1 VRDARRENFST
12 HEAYQRSMRVKHNRA
27 RLLSAAALVIL
38 VATAALAHRPVLE
51 RSLAPGN
58 TFDGAAEVTDPT
70 SASQAIYGSLGAPGE
85 VDFYKFTAGKGD
97 TIPVE
102 ALVPVRPSN
111 RDFRPW
117 VAIVGKS
124 VAPTTDVQLP
134 FALPEGLQAHVI
146 RAPDARTYF
155 YEPYS
160 VECLYHGAEEKIQ
173 LTQGETY
180 YVAVFEPER
189 RTGTYSLGLGSVENF
204 EGTSK
209 VGTVWNVLA
218 AKLGL
223 AGSRSAV
230 PLLDL
235 FAIFVSLAGFGVG
248 LGTTFFSFMSER
260 LLGADS
266 HTARAQTVASRLA
279 WLGLLVG
286 LVGSALLYRESL
298 LSGVAVFQAALV
310 VILILLQVYL
320 GIRLA
325 RRARKT
331 AADPQLPGLPP
342 PAALKNL
349 TISHALSLLCWCGLL
364 FLFAWYAL
372 MLR

>member
-1 VRDARRENFST
+1 
-12 HEAYQRSMRVKHNRA
+12 
-27 RLLSAAALVIL
+27 
-38 VATAALAHRPVLE
+38 VLE

-58 TFDGAAEVTDPT
+58 NFDGAAQVSDPT
-70 SASQAIYGSLGAPGE
+70 AASQAVYGSISAPGE
-85 VDFYKFTAGKGD
+85 VDFYKFTAGKPD
-97 TIPVE
+97 AIPVE

-117 VAIVGKS
+117 VAIIGKS
-124 VAPTTDVQLP
+124 IAPTTDAQLP

-146 RAPDARTYF
+146 RAPAERSYF

-160 VECLYHGAEEKIQ
+160 VERLYHGAEEKIQ

-204 EGTSK
+204 EGVSK
-209 VGTVWNVLA
+209 VGTIWNVVT

-223 AGSRSAV
+223 AGARSAV

-235 FAIFVSLAGFGVG
+235 FAIFVSLAGFGIG

-260 LLGADS
+260 LLGADAR
-266 HTARAQTVASRLA
+266 TARAQTVASRLA

-286 LVGSALLYRESL
+286 LAGSALLYRESL
-298 LSGVAVFQAALV
+298 LSGVATFQAALV
-310 VILILLQVYL
+310 VIIIILQVYL

-325 RRARKT
+325 RRARK
-331 AADPQLPGLPP
+331 AASEPALPGLPP
-342 PAALKNL
+342 PTPMKHL
-349 TISHALSLLCWCGLL
+349 TISHMLSLLCWCGLL
-364 FLFAWYAL
+364 LLFAWYAL

>member
-1 VRDARRENFST
+1 
-12 HEAYQRSMRVKHNRA
+12 MRVKHIRA
-27 RLLSAAALVIL
+27 RLLSSASLVIML
-38 VATAALAHRPVLE
+38 AATAALAHRPVLE

-58 TFDGAAEVTDPT
+58 NFDSAAQLADPT
-70 SASQAIYGSLGAPGE
+70 SASQAVYGSLGAPGE
-85 VDFYKFTAGKGD
+85 VDFYKFTAGKAD
-97 TIPVE
+97 AIPVE

-117 VAIVGKS
+117 VAVIGKTL
-124 VAPTTDVQLP
+124 APTADAQLP
-134 FALPEGLQAHVI
+134 FAVPEGLQARVI
-146 RAPDARTYF
+146 RAPDARAYF

-160 VECLYHGAEEKIQ
+160 LERLYRGTEDKIQ

-204 EGTSK
+204 EGASK
-209 VGTVWNVLA
+209 VGTAWNVVVS
-218 AKLGL
+218 KLGL
-223 AGSRSAV
+223 AGARTAA

-235 FAIFVSLAGFGVG
+235 FAVFVSLAGFGVG

-266 HTARAQTVASRLA
+266 RTARAQTVASRLA

-286 LVGSALLYRESL
+286 VAGSVLLYRESL
-298 LSGVAVFQAALV
+298 LSGVATFQAALV

-325 RRARKT
+325 RRAGK
-331 AADPQLPGLPP
+331 AAAEPNLPGLPP
-342 PAALKNL
+342 PAKLKPL
-349 TISHALSLLCWCGLL
+349 TISHALALLCWCGIL
-364 FLFAWYAL
+364 FLFAWYTL

>member
-1 VRDARRENFST
+1 
-12 HEAYQRSMRVKHNRA
+12 MRVKHNGP
-27 RLLSAAALVIL
+27 RLPHNPPRLFAVAALVL
-38 VATAALAHRPVLE
+38 TLASAALAHRPVLE

-58 TFDGAAEVTDPT
+58 TFDGAAQLEDPT
-70 SASQAIYGSLGAPGE
+70 AASQAVYGSIGAPGE
-85 VDFYKFTAGKGD
+85 VDFYKFTAGKAD
-97 TIPVE
+97 AIPVE

-117 VAIVGKS
+117 VALIGKS
-124 VAPTTDVQLP
+124 VAPTADVQLP

-146 RAPDARTYF
+146 RAPSERAYF

-160 VECLYHGAEEKIQ
+160 LERLYRGAEEKIQ
-173 LTQGETY
+173 LAQGETY

-209 VGTVWNVLA
+209 VGTIWNVLA
-218 AKLGL
+218 AKAGL
-223 AGSRSAV
+223 AGARTSV

-235 FAIFVSLAGFGVG
+235 LAVFVSLAGFGVG
-248 LGTTFFSFMSER
+248 LGTTFFSFMSEK
-260 LLGADS
+260 LLGADAR
-266 HTARAQTVASRLA
+266 TARAQTVASRLA

-286 LVGSALLYRESL
+286 LAGSALLYRESF
-298 LSGVAVFQAALV
+298 LSGVATLQAALV
-310 VILILLQVYL
+310 VLIIILQVYL

-325 RRARKT
+325 RRARRAP
-331 AADPQLPGLPP
+331 AAEPQTPGLPQ
-342 PAALKNL
+342 PAAMKNL
-349 TISHALSLLCWCGLL
+349 TISHTLALLCWCGLL

>member
-1 VRDARRENFST
+1 
-12 HEAYQRSMRVKHNRA
+12 MRVKHKAA
-27 RLLSAAALVIL
+27 RLLSSAALVIF
-38 VATAALAHRPVLE
+38 VATATLAHRPVLE

-58 TFDGAAEVTDPT
+58 NVEGAAQLADPT
-70 SASQAIYGSLGAPGE
+70 AASQAVYGSLSAPGE

-97 TIPVE
+97 SIPVE

-117 VAIVGKS
+117 VAIIGKS
-124 VAPTTDVQLP
+124 VAPTTDAQLP

-146 RAPDARTYF
+146 RAPAERAYF

-160 VECLYHGAEEKIQ
+160 VERLYHGAEEKIQ

-189 RTGTYSLGLGSVENF
+189 RTGTYSLVLGSVENF

-223 AGSRSAV
+223 AGARSSV

-266 HTARAQTVASRLA
+266 RTARAQTVASRLA

-286 LVGSALLYRESL
+286 VAGSALLYRESL
-298 LSGVAVFQAALV
+298 LSGVATLQAALV
-310 VILILLQVYL
+310 LLLIPLQVYL

-325 RRARKT
+325 RRARR
-331 AADPQLPGLPP
+331 AAAGPELPGLPTP
-342 PAALKNL
+342 SAMKNL
-349 TISHALSLLCWCGLL
+349 TISHMLSLLCWCGLF

>member
-1 VRDARRENFST
+1 
-12 HEAYQRSMRVKHNRA
+12 M
-27 RLLSAAALVIL
+27 
-38 VATAALAHRPVLE
+38 
-51 RSLAPGN
+51 
-58 TFDGAAEVTDPT
+58 
-70 SASQAIYGSLGAPGE
+70 
-85 VDFYKFTAGKGD
+85 
-97 TIPVE
+97 
-102 ALVPVRPSN
+102 
-111 RDFRPW
+111 
-117 VAIVGKS
+117 
-124 VAPTTDVQLP
+124 
-134 FALPEGLQAHVI
+134 
-146 RAPDARTYF
+146 
-155 YEPYS
+155 
-160 VECLYHGAEEKIQ
+160 
-173 LTQGETY
+173 
-180 YVAVFEPER
+180 
-189 RTGTYSLGLGSVENF
+189 GTYSLGLGSVENF

-223 AGSRSAV
+223 AGARSAV

-266 HTARAQTVASRLA
+266 RTARAQTVASRLA

-286 LVGSALLYRESL
+286 LVGSVLLYRESL
-298 LSGVAVFQAALV
+298 LSGVATFQAALV

-325 RRARKT
+325 RRARR
-331 AADPQLPGLPP
+331 AAEPPLPGLPP
-342 PAALKNL
+342 PAAMKNL

>member
-1 VRDARRENFST
+1 MK
-12 HEAYQRSMRVKHNRA
+12 QKRA
-27 RLLSAAALVIL
+27 RLLASAALVMLIASA
-38 VATAALAHRPVLE
+38 ATAHRPVLE

-58 TFDGAAEVTDPT
+58 NFDGAAQVSDPT
-70 SASQAIYGSLGAPGE
+70 AASQAVYGSINAPGE
-85 VDFYKFTAGKGD
+85 VDFYKFTAGKPD
-97 TIPVE
+97 AVPVE

-117 VAIVGKS
+117 VAIIGKT
-124 VAPTTDVQLP
+124 VAPTADVQLP

-160 VECLYHGAEEKIQ
+160 AERLYHGAEEKIQ

-204 EGTSK
+204 EGVSK
-209 VGTVWNVLA
+209 VGTVWNVIT

-223 AGSRSAV
+223 AGARSSV

-235 FAIFVSLAGFGVG
+235 FAIFVSLAGFGIG

-260 LLGADS
+260 LLGADAR
-266 HTARAQTVASRLA
+266 TARAQTVASRLA
-279 WLGLLVG
+279 WLGLLAG
-286 LVGSALLYRESL
+286 LVGSLLLYRESF
-298 LSGVAVFQAALV
+298 LSGVATFQAAIFV
-310 VILILLQVYL
+310 VIIILQVYL
-320 GIRLA
+320 GIRLT
-325 RRARKT
+325 RRARK
-331 AADPQLPGLPP
+331 AAAEPALPGLPP
-342 PAALKNL
+342 PAKLKPL
-349 TISHALSLLCWCGLL
+349 TISHVLSLLCWCGLL
-364 FLFAWYAL
+364 LLFAWYAL

>member
-1 VRDARRENFST
+1 
-12 HEAYQRSMRVKHNRA
+12 MKHKRA
-27 RLLSAAALVIL
+27 RPLASAALVLL

-58 TFDGAAEVTDPT
+58 TLDAAAQVEDPT
-70 SASQAIYGSLGAPGE
+70 AASQAVYGSISAPGE
-85 VDFYKFTAGKGD
+85 VDFYKFTPGKNE
-97 TIPVE
+97 TIPFE

-117 VAIVGKS
+117 VAIIGKS
-124 VAPTTDVQLP
+124 VAPTPDAQLP

-146 RAPDARTYF
+146 RAPAERAYF

-160 VECLYHGAEEKIQ
+160 LERFQHGAEEKIQ

-204 EGTSK
+204 EGVSK
-209 VGTVWNVLA
+209 AATAWNVLVS
-218 AKLGL
+218 KLGL
-223 AGSRSAV
+223 AGARTAV

-235 FAIFVSLAGFGVG
+235 FAIFVSLAGFGIG

-260 LLGADS
+260 LLGADAR
-266 HTARAQTVASRLA
+266 TARAQTVASRLA

-298 LSGVAVFQAALV
+298 LSGVATFQAALFLVIV
-310 VILILLQVYL
+310 VLQIYL

-325 RRARKT
+325 RRARK
-331 AADPQLPGLPP
+331 ASEPQVPGLAP
-342 PAALKNL
+342 PAAMKNL

-364 FLFAWYAL
+364 LLFAWYAL

>member
-1 VRDARRENFST
+1 
-12 HEAYQRSMRVKHNRA
+12 MRVKQ
-27 RLLSAAALVIL
+27 RLWRPFASVALVLLVASAAF
-38 VATAALAHRPVLE
+38 AHRPVLE

-58 TFDGAAEVTDPT
+58 TFDAAAQVADPT

-85 VDFYKFTAGKGD
+85 VDFYKFTANKAD

-102 ALVPVRPSN
+102 ALVPVRASN

-117 VAIVGKS
+117 VAFVGKT
-124 VAPTTDVQLP
+124 VTPTTDVQLP
-134 FALPEGLQAHVI
+134 FTLPEGLQAHVI
-146 RAPDARTYF
+146 RAPQERAYF

-160 VECLYHGAEEKIQ
+160 LERFYHGTEEKIQ

-209 VGTVWNVLA
+209 VGTLWSVVVS
-218 AKLGL
+218 KLGL
-223 AGSRSAV
+223 AGARSSV

-235 FAIFVSLAGFGVG
+235 FAIFVSLAGFGIG

-260 LLGADS
+260 VLGADAR
-266 HTARAQTVASRLA
+266 TARAQTVASRLA
-279 WLGLLVG
+279 WLGLLLG
-286 LVGSALLYRESL
+286 LVGSLLLYRESL
-298 LSGVAVFQAALV
+298 LSGVATFQAALFV
-310 VILILLQVYL
+310 FIIILQVYL

-325 RRARKT
+325 RRAAK
-331 AADPQLPGLPP
+331 AGPELPGLPRP
-342 PAALKNL
+342 EKLKPL
-349 TISHALSLLCWCGLL
+349 TISHALTLLCWCGLI